1 MNDRD
6 LVEDVLL
13 IIKGVADLYLHG
25 TIESS
30 TLNVHSTFEKILN
43 DTLCMQNEVYN
54 AMAQKGWYPAQQAEQ
69 QQIEQAKQKFAQAT
83 SQGQN

>member
-25 TIESS
+25 RIESS

-43 DTLCMQNEVYN
+43 DPLCMQNEVYN

-69 QQIEQAKQKFAQAT
+69 QQIEQLKQKFAQAA
-83 SQGQN
+83 SQCQN

>member
-54 AMAQKGWYPAQQAEQ
+54 TMAQKGWYQVQQAEQ
-69 QQIEQAKQKFAQAT
+69 QQIEQAKQKFAQAS
-83 SQGQN
+83 SQS

>member
-30 TLNVHSTFEKILN
+30 TLNVHSTFKKILN

-69 QQIEQAKQKFAQAT
+69 QQIEQAKQKFAQAS
-83 SQGQN
+83 SQS

>member
-54 AMAQKGWYPAQQAEQ
+54 TMAQKGWYQVQQAEQ
-69 QQIEQAKQKFAQAT
+69 QQIEQANQKFAQAS
-83 SQGQN
+83 SQS

>member
-1 MNDRD
+1 MSDRD

-13 IIKGVADLYLHG
+13 IIKGAADLYLHG

-30 TLNVHSTFEKILN
+30 TLNVYSTFKEILN

-54 AMAQKGWYPAQQAEQ
+54 AMAQKGWYPAQQTEQ

>member
-13 IIKGVADLYLHG
+13 IIKGAADLYLHG

-69 QQIEQAKQKFAQAT
+69 QQIEQAKQKFAQAA